1 MISLQNL
8 QICYG
13 EVEVVPDLSLDI
25 EKGEF
30 FTLLGPSGC
39 GKTTVLRS
47 IAGFVNAKSGKIIL
61 DGQDV
66 THQPAEQRDVGIVFQ
81 NYALFP
87 HMTVRDNVA
96 FGLKVAKK
104 KSNEIKARV
113 GRILEATGIAEH
125 AGKKPDALSGGQ
137 QQRVAIAR
145 SLVMGTQVLLFDEP
159 LSNLDA
165 RVRDDMRKEIKRLQR
180 ELDFTAVFVTHD
192 QDEALSMSDRL
203 LVFNKGNADQIGT
216 SDDIYSRPA
225 TPFVCEF
232 VGASNKMSPELKA
245 ALGLKNK
252 GLAYIRPEE
261 IRLSDHGALPV
272 IVRDIDFLGP
282 TSFVDVQFQG
292 EILRVLVTG
301 TDALNKLSVGQE
313 IKMDVNPEKIQ
324 LFDIGADEDVQS

>member
-1 MISLQNL
+1 
-8 QICYG
+8 
-13 EVEVVPDLSLDI
+13 VPDLSLDI

-47 IAGFVNAKSGKIIL
+47 IAGFVNATSGKIIL

-66 THQPAEQRDVGIVFQ
+66 TQQPAEQRDVGIVFQ

-87 HMTVRDNVA
+87 HMTVRENVA

-104 KSNEIKARV
+104 KSNEIKASV
-113 GRILEATGIAEH
+113 DRILEATGIGEH
-125 AGKKPDALSGGQ
+125 ASKKPDALSGGQ

-203 LVFNKGNADQIGT
+203 LVFNKGRADQIGT
-216 SDDIYSRPA
+216 SEDIYSRPA

-232 VGASNKMSPELKA
+232 IGASNRLGAKAKA
-245 ALGLKNK
+245 ALGLEDV

-261 IRLSDHGALPV
+261 ISLSDNGALPV
-272 IVRDIDFLGP
+272 TVTDIDFLGP
-282 TSFVDVQFQG
+282 TSAIDVQFQG
-292 EILRVLVTG
+292 E
-301 TDALNKLSVGQE
+301 KLSVMIMGTEAIANLSIGQE
-313 IKMDVNPEKIQ
+313 IKLNVNPEKIRV
-324 LFDIGADEDVQS
+324 FDSGADAHDQ

>member
-1 MISLQNL
+1 MISIQNL
-8 QICYG
+8 KICYG
-13 EVEVVPDLSLDI
+13 NVEVVPDLSVDI
-25 EKGEF
+25 KKGEF

-47 IAGFVNAKSGKIIL
+47 IAGFVPARSGKILL
-61 DGQDV
+61 DGVDV
-66 THQPAEQRDVGIVFQ
+66 THQPAEQRAVGIVFQ

-104 KSNEIKARV
+104 KPTDIKTSV
-113 GRILEATGIAEH
+113 DRILEATGIAEH
-125 AGKKPDALSGGQ
+125 GDKKPEALSGGQ

-192 QDEALSMSDRL
+192 QEEALSMSDRL
-203 LVFNKGNADQIGT
+203 LVFNKGVADQIGT
-216 SDDIYSRPA
+216 SQDLYSKPA

-232 VGASNKMSPELKA
+232 IGATNKLGPKMKA
-245 ALGLKNK
+245 ALGIDPATV
-252 GLAYIRPEE
+252 AYIRPEE
-261 IRLSDHGALPV
+261 IRMNAKADHQAT
-272 IVRDIDFLGP
+272 ITDIDFLGP
-282 TSFVDVQFQG
+282 MSSLEV
-292 EILRVLVTG
+292 RVEDELLSIAVTG
-301 TDALNKLSVGQE
+301 TDALEGLERGQTITLDIDGNKVLR
-313 IKMDVNPEKIQ
+313 
-324 LFDIGADEDVQS
+324 FEDGILIE